1 MIIYLKSD
9 IQKIIEII
17 QSFCCLELL
26 NRLEQIIL
34 NCDLTEIVS
43 SFKVISKYFYNFNT
57 EYKRESFF
65 KNMKYFI
72 KPSQIIIGA
81 SPDESRR
88 QNKSLTIKN
97 RTCCYVPIQ
106 EQLQQFF
113 KLPNVLQQILDYQE
127 DLEINNTESYKNMV
141 QGSLWNSIKTITTS
155 NKIILPLILY
165 FDDFEV
171 GNPLGS
177 HVGIKLDV
185 YIIIFRL
192 FHQNT
197 VIA

>member
-1 MIIYLKSD
+1 LFISEAVLISNIVELSNTKFCPEIEFCSANENVLKDIPWFLKKLDVAIQHLIAQLYDNLSLTKSD
-9 IQKIIEII
+9 IQKIIEIL

-34 NCDLTEIVS
+34 NCDLNEIVS
-43 SFKVISKYFYNFNT
+43 SFKVISKYFGNFNT

-88 QNKSLTIKN
+88 QNKVSLTIKN
-97 RTCCYVPIQ
+97 RTCYVPIQ

-113 KLPNVLQQILDYQE
+113 KLPMFY
-127 DLEINNTESYKNMV
+127 
-141 QGSLWNSIKTITTS
+141 
-155 NKIILPLILY
+155 NKFWIIRKI
-165 FDDFEV
+165 
-171 GNPLGS
+171 
-177 HVGIKLDV
+177 
-185 YIIIFRL
+185 
-192 FHQNT
+192 
-197 VIA
+197 